1 MAAADLINL
10 CGLLDDAKCFAVVRQ
25 QRWPGGVRCPSCS
38 SDAVVRD
45 GYDDTQPHR
54 QRYRCRACASRFDD
68 LTGTVLAGHHQPLRV
83 WVLCLYFM
91 GLNLSNRQIALE
103 LGLSP
108 SDVQAMTEQL
118 RHGLVAKTPAVE
130 LEGEV
135 EIDEVYVVAGHKG
148 QPAAVVAKGGGA
160 GAAAGWQARR
170 AAARWRRTSRPSS
183 A

>member
-1 MAAADLINL
+1 MAAPDLINL
-10 CGLLDDAKCFAVVRQ
+10 CGLLDEAKCFAFVRQ
-25 QRWPGGVRCPSCS
+25 QRWPEGVRCPGCA

-45 GYDDTQPHR
+45 GYDDTQLDR
-54 QRYRCRACASRFDD
+54 QRYRCKACASRFDD

-108 SDVQAMTEQL
+108 SDVQAMTEPL
-118 RHGLVAKTPAVE
+118 RHGLVATTPAVE

-148 QPAAVVAKGGGA
+148 QPAAVAKGGGA
-160 GAAAGWQARR
+160 GAGADWQARQD
-170 AAARWRRTSRPSS
+170 AARWRRTSRLSS